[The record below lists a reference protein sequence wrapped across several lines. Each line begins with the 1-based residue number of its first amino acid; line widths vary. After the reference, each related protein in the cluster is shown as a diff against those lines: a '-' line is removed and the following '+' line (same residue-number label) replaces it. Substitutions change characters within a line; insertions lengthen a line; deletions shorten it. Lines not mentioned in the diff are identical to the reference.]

1 MVILNSKPI
10 NLAAIAGPGPML
22 PDALVRFLLVCQNT
36 LMIILLSNDDGIQSA
51 GLTALEEGLRHIGD
65 TYTVAPDRAQSS
77 MSHALTLHR
86 PLRVH
91 ELAPRRLSVDGTP
104 VDCIKLALTG
114 LLPVKPDLVVSGINK
129 GPNLG
134 DDIIY
139 SGTVSAAIEGALLG
153 IPAIAVSL
161 VTFENF
167 DFRAAAEFTAT
178 LVARIQAGG
187 IPADTLLNVNVPAVP
202 KEQLKGWKLTRMG
215 KRHYS
220 ENIVERVDP
229 RGGKY
234 YWVGGDDLGFA
245 NEDGTDCVA
254 VHEGYV
260 SVTPLQVDLTNY
272 KLLQERKVP
281 DFQWP

>member
-1 MVILNSKPI
+1 
-10 NLAAIAGPGPML
+10 
-22 PDALVRFLLVCQNT
+22 
-36 LMIILLSNDDGIQSA
+36 MIILLSNDDGIQSE
-51 GLTALEEGLRHIGD
+51 GLTALEESLRNIGD
-65 TYTVAPDRAQSS
+65 IYGEIYIVAPDRAQSS

-91 ELAPRRLSVDGTP
+91 EIAPRRLAVDGTP
-104 VDCIKLALTG
+104 VDCVKLSLTG

-161 VTFENF
+161 VTFKDF
-167 DFRAAAEFTAT
+167 DFRAAAEFTTT
-178 LVARIQAGG
+178 LVERIAEHG
-187 IPADTLLNVNVPAVP
+187 IPPKTLLNVNVPAIT
-202 KEQLKGWKLTRMG
+202 KNEIKGWRATRMG

-220 ENIVERVDP
+220 ENIIERIDP

-234 YWVGGDDLGFA
+234 YWIGGDDLGFA
-245 NEDGTDCVA
+245 DEEGTDCKA
-254 VHEGYV
+254 VHDGYI
-260 SVTPLQVDLTNY
+260 SVTPLQVDLTDY
-272 KLLQERKVP
+272 TLLQNSTLPK
-281 DFQWP
+281 FSWP

>member
-1 MVILNSKPI
+1 
-10 NLAAIAGPGPML
+10 
-22 PDALVRFLLVCQNT
+22 
-36 LMIILLSNDDGIQSA
+36 MIILLSNDDGIQSE
-51 GLTALEEGLRHIGD
+51 GLTALEEKLRDIGEV
-65 TYTVAPDRAQSS
+65 YTVAPDRAQSS

-91 ELAPRRLSVDGTP
+91 EVGSHRLAVDGTP
-104 VDCIKLALTG
+104 VDCVKLALTG
-114 LLPVKPDLVVSGINK
+114 LLAVRPNLVISGINK

-161 VTFENF
+161 VTFKDF

-178 LVARIQAGG
+178 LVQRITERE
-187 IPADTLLNVNVPAVP
+187 IPPKTLLNVNVPP
-202 KEQLKGWKLTRMG
+202 LSKENLKGWRLTRMG

-220 ENIVERVDP
+220 ETIVERVDP

-234 YWVGGDDLGFA
+234 YWIGGDDLGFA
-245 NEDGTDCVA
+245 NEDGTDCQA
-254 VHEGYV
+254 VHDGYI
-260 SVTPLQVDLTNY
+260 SVTPLQVDLTDY
-272 KLLQERKVP
+272 KLLQNSTLP
-281 DFQWP
+281 SFPWP